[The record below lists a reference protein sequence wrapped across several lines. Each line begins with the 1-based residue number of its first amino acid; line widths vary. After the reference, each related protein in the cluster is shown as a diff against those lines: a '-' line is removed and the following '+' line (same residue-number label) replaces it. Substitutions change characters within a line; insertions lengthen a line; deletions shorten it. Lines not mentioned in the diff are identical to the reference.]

1 MFIASSIDRI
11 KTPTAIALGNFDGIH
26 LGHQIVLRP
35 IVDSATSSR
44 QPHVYPSLVSFT
56 PHPREFFTGGKL
68 KLLTPVSEKAEILE
82 NLGIEQLVLLRFDRD
97 LASLSPQQFVR
108 QILTEQL
115 QATEISVGSDFR
127 FGYQRKGSAEDL
139 KHIASNFGI
148 TVHLNSLHKYYDR
161 SDRAVRVSSSLIRQ
175 ALSEGDLATANMM
188 LGRPYCLIGTVVTGQ
203 QLGRTIGF
211 PTANLQLTPEKYLP
225 RYGVYS
231 VDVWLEQTQLK
242 GVMNIGCRPT
252 VAGEAPTIE
261 VHLLNWSG
269 DIYDRTLKVSLVE
282 FLRPEQKFDSVEA
295 LKQQIARDCQAA
307 LNR

>member
-1 MFIASSIDRI
+1 MLIASSIDRI

-35 IVDSATSSR
+35 IIDSATSFG
-44 QPHVYPSLVSFT
+44 QPHVHPSVVSFT

-68 KLLTPVSEKAEILE
+68 KLLTPVSQKAELLE

-97 LASLSPQQFVR
+97 LASLSPQQFVK
-108 QILTEQL
+108 QILVEQL

-127 FGYQRKGSAEDL
+127 FGYQRKGSTEDL
-139 KHIASNFGI
+139 KHIADNFGI
-148 TVHLNSLHKYYDR
+148 RVHLNSLHKYYDR
-161 SDRAVRVSSSLIRQ
+161 SNQAVRVSSSLIRQ

-188 LGRPYCLIGTVVTGQ
+188 LGRPYSLIGTVVTGQ

-231 VDVWLEQTQLK
+231 VDVLLEQTQLK

-269 DIYDRTLKVSLVE
+269 DIYDRTLKVNLIE

-295 LKQQIARDCQAA
+295 LKQQIAKDCQSV
-307 LNR
+307 LNS